1 VEQAQGSFLIFL
13 LQLLPLFNVAA
24 HCNTVHQQS
33 SELTHASP
41 VLVYMHHAQDGSKLA
56 YLSEDF
62 IRQSFAGIMT
72 VSILRVE
79 GQLAPTAEDACTF
92 NGSTDF
98 DAAVS
103 VLLEDKVLQ
112 SSRQSTPKKRKGS
125 SSSKWG
131 DHFLLY
137 VSDPDTAQLT
147 VSVEAGQG
155 FFQPDVTIA
164 AANLTLAELLPDM
177 MSETDTDWSG

>member
-1 VEQAQGSFLIFL
+1 MRL
-13 LQLLPLFNVAA
+13 
-24 HCNTVHQQS
+24 HCT
-33 SELTHASP
+33 
-41 VLVYMHHAQDGSKLA
+41 QDGSKLA

-79 GQLAPTAEDACTF
+79 GQLSLAPADTATF

-103 VLLEDKVLQ
+103 VLLEDKILQ
-112 SSRQSTPKKRKGS
+112 SSRQSTPKKRKGKS
-125 SSSKWG
+125 RWG

-177 MSETDTDWSG
+177 MAETDTDWSG